1 MNDIMHEHLNKLRII
16 SKIRKGQKLDTTH
29 GQLSVYEPGF
39 LNWIYRRYYG
49 DNKEESAR
57 FLQDF
62 YKSLEQ
68 SAQQLISEIK
78 INSSDEDRYNRLIYV
93 AINLAEKIK
102 VSLHGIECLSHTYMT
117 FPKMTATLEGIV
129 QDFAV
134 VTYRQLIEV
143 IPEEQM
149 TKALRSK
156 VLYNDMTLVDAT
168 EIAND

>member
-1 MNDIMHEHLNKLRII
+1 
-16 SKIRKGQKLDTTH
+16 
-29 GQLSVYEPGF
+29 
-39 LNWIYRRYYG
+39 
-49 DNKEESAR
+49 
-57 FLQDF
+57 
-62 YKSLEQ
+62 
-68 SAQQLISEIK
+68 
-78 INSSDEDRYNRLIYV
+78 
-93 AINLAEKIK
+93 
-102 VSLHGIECLSHTYMT
+102 
-117 FPKMTATLEGIV
+117 MTATLEGIV